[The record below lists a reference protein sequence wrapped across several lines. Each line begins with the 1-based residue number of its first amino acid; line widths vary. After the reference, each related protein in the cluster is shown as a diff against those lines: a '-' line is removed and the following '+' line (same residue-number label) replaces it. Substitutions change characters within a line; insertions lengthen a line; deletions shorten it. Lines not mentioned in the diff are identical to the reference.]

1 MTTYQTSI
9 VAGVFQ
15 DSNQAQQAVDALR
28 NAGFKYDQVG
38 VAMRGAPNATPNLH
52 DDLMKL
58 GVPDEIAS
66 FYEQE
71 YQAGHIVVSIRPD
84 GRDEEVKN
92 ILRQHGAY
100 DYTSQMSTGTAAQRA
115 QPAPEQR
122 PDFARSR
129 NVEGPTGYSQQG
141 VTQSQSAAEQAR
153 RQAQT
158 EDEESYRQG
167 WHPGMGDQPQR
178 PEDQRPRP

>member
-9 VAGVFQ
+9 VAGVYQ
-15 DSNQAQQAVDALR
+15 DSSQAQQAVDALR
-28 NAGFKYDQVG
+28 NADFKYDQVG

-66 FYEQE
+66 FYERE
-71 YQAGHIVVSIRPD
+71 YQDGHIVVSVRPD
-84 GRDEEVKN
+84 GRDEEAKN

-100 DYTSQMSTGTAAQRA
+100 DYASQMSTGAAAQRT

-122 PDFARSR
+122 PDIARAR
-129 NVEGPTGYSQQG
+129 NVEGPTSYSQQDEA
-141 VTQSQSAAEQAR
+141 QSQSAADQAR

-167 WHPGMGDQPQR
+167 WHPGMSKQPR
-178 PEDQRPRP
+178 REDQRP